1 MDASGYA
8 EGREVPQV
16 RHGRRFLEEAADVV
30 TFVTSVAWVCGM
42 ADTPVQRRAFRC
54 EGRGAT
60 QTLGTQGVSHAE
72 QVESVTPGRRR
83 RGGARG
89 GTRYGGGGAAAAE
102 DEAVVIC
109 QTGYVCLQPL
119 LGTQPVLVK
128 EGERATFNPALQ
140 VTEVTNMT
148 RVTYCVTGGLSY
160 GLPPGGTQTWD
171 SSVNTVGPRPGPG
184 ACLA

>member
-1 MDASGYA
+1 MRNRSS
-8 EGREVPQV
+8 RL
-16 RHGRRFLEEAADVV
+16 RRVV
-30 TFVTSVAWVCGM
+30 SLGAVLAM
-42 ADTPVQRRAFRC
+42 A
-54 EGRGAT
+54 
-60 QTLGTQGVSHAE
+60 LGTGV
-72 QVESVTPGRRR
+72 
-83 RGGARG
+83 
-89 GTRYGGGGAAAAE
+89 GGAAAAE
-102 DEAVVIC
+102 DEAVVLC
-109 QTGYVCLQPL
+109 PTGYVCLQPL